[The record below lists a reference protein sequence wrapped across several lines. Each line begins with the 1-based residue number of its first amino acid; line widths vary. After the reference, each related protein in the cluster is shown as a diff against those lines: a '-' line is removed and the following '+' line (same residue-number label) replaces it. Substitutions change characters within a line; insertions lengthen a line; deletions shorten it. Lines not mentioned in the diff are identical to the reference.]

1 MSASVS
7 FKSEFQKSADVLS
20 AVDHP
25 RWYAVYTWARHEKSV
40 ARHLSERNI
49 DHLLPVYETVHR
61 WRNGRAKVCLPLFP
75 GYIFVRVPRTLRSRV
90 LEVSGVVQLLGAG
103 NRPTPL
109 ADDEVEL
116 LNRLAALG
124 SERVQPHP
132 YLGPGKRIQIAAGP
146 LQGLKGTVQRSKT
159 GERFVVSVDMIE
171 RSVAIEVDARDLRAA
186 A

>member
-1 MSASVS
+1 MSSNVS
-7 FKSEFQKSADVLS
+7 FDSDFLRSAETMTAMDL
-20 AVDHP
+20 P

-49 DHLLPVYETVHR
+49 DNLLPVYETVHR
-61 WRNGRAKVCLPLFP
+61 WRNGRSKVCLPLFP
-75 GYIFVRVPRTLRSRV
+75 GYIFVRVPRTLRGRV

-109 ADDEVEL
+109 ADEEVEL
-116 LNRLAALG
+116 LNRVAAIG

-132 YLGPGKRIQIAAGP
+132 YLGPGKRIQIASGP

-159 GERFVVSVDMIE
+159 GERFVVSVDMIQ
-171 RSVAIEVDARDLRAA
+171 RSVAIEVDACDLRAA